1 MSALER
7 LGINRKEAL
16 SVKDC
21 SPEQIQTAECFGY
34 KWSKRDTY
42 ESESMK
48 NLSKNWLIERYCGGD
63 IDKLAGWL
71 EGERRIILD
80 AGCGSGY
87 SAILFLGDHL
97 KNHDYLGVDISSA
110 VNVAQ
115 CRFEEKGYPGDFM
128 QMNLMDLPVPDGSLD
143 LIFSEGVLH
152 HTDSVAE
159 SIKYLAEKLKDG
171 GRFLFYVY
179 GKKSIVR
186 EFTDDFIRKRI
197 QDLDDEQAWEAL
209 IPLTKLGNVLGNTK
223 IEIEI
228 PENIPLLDIEKGKID
243 LQRFFY
249 WHICKLFYS
258 SDLTLEEM
266 NHINF
271 DWFRPLNCHRHTP
284 EEIKD
289 FCANAELTIEHMDV
303 QKSGITVVA
312 LKR

>member
-1 MSALER
+1 MSALKK
-7 LGINRKEAL
+7 LGMETEKALLQKE
-16 SVKDC
+16 C
-21 SPEQIQTAECFGY
+21 SEEQKQTAESFGF

-63 IDKLAGWL
+63 INKLAEWL
-71 EGERRIILD
+71 EGERKIILD

-87 SAILFLGDHL
+87 SAILFFGDQL

-115 CRFEEKGYPGDFM
+115 CRFEEMGYPGDFM
-128 QMNLMDLPVPDGSLD
+128 QMNLMDLPVPDRSLD
-143 LIFSEGVLH
+143 VIFSEGVLH
-152 HTDSVAE
+152 HTDSVEE
-159 SIKYLAEKLKDG
+159 SIRYLAEKLKIG

-179 GKKSIVR
+179 ARKSVVR
-186 EFTDDFIRKRI
+186 EFTDDLIRKQL
-197 QDLDDEQAWEAL
+197 QDLDDEQAWQAL
-209 IPLTKLGNVLGNTK
+209 MPLTRLGRVLGDME

-228 PENIPLLDIEKGKID
+228 PEDIALLDIEKGKID

-271 DWFRPLNCHRHTP
+271 DWFRPLNCYRHTP

-289 FCANAELTIEHMDV
+289 FCAAAELTIEHMDV
-303 QKSGITVVA
+303 QKSGVTVVA
-312 LKR
+312 LKE

>member
-7 LGINRKEAL
+7 LGINRKKAL
-16 SVKDC
+16 SAKDC

-48 NLSKNWLIERYCGGD
+48 NLSTNWLIERYCRGD
-63 IDKLAGWL
+63 IDKLSGWL

-87 SAILFLGDHL
+87 SAILFFGDHL

-159 SIKYLAEKLKDG
+159 SIKYLAEKLKD
-171 GRFLFYVY
+171 
-179 GKKSIVR
+179 
-186 EFTDDFIRKRI
+186 
-197 QDLDDEQAWEAL
+197 
-209 IPLTKLGNVLGNTK
+209 VLC
-223 IEIEI
+223 I
-228 PENIPLLDIEKGKID
+228 
-243 LQRFFY
+243 
-249 WHICKLFYS
+249 
-258 SDLTLEEM
+258 
-266 NHINF
+266 
-271 DWFRPLNCHRHTP
+271 
-284 EEIKD
+284 
-289 FCANAELTIEHMDV
+289 
-303 QKSGITVVA
+303 
-312 LKR
+312 

>member
-7 LGINRKEAL
+7 LGINRKKAL
-16 SVKDC
+16 SAKDC

-48 NLSKNWLIERYCGGD
+48 NLSTNWLIERYCRGD
-63 IDKLAGWL
+63 IDKLSGWL

-87 SAILFLGDHL
+87 SAILFFGDHL

-179 GKKSIVR
+179 RKKSIVR

-209 IPLTKLGNVLGNTK
+209 IPLTKLGNVLGSTK

-228 PENIPLLDIEKGKID
+228 PEDIPLLDIAKGKID

-258 SDLTLEEM
+258 PDLTLEEM

-284 EEIKD
+284 EEIKA
-289 FCANAELTIEHMDV
+289 FCSGAGLTIEHMDV
-303 QKSGITVVA
+303 QKSGVTVVA